1 MKDYSMNIEEQ
12 KDFICGYNIT
22 KDGKMIVK
30 FATGKPWI
38 LPYNEENEQIVLKK
52 MTVQVENSTE
62 FRYILERKN
71 KIQKQLLFGLCII
84 SVISGILVKFGS
96 GNLSNI
102 CLLLTPIIASA
113 GLGIAGSYIKNNL
126 VLQDLKRNKEFLE
139 MQDKLNGNI
148 RKKQNVLSNVSNKTK
163 NTVKD
168 FPEDK
173 QIFNINSFNYVPYKD
188 LEQIIENIDR
198 NEKFGFN
205 YTEEQTQVKTRKKTR

>member
-126 VLQDLKRNKEFLE
+126 VNYYLLDFIWSGKRGSNPRPSPW
-139 MQDKLNGNI
+139 QGDA
-148 RKKQNVLSNVSNKTK
+148 LSTEL
-163 NTVKD
+163 
-168 FPEDK
+168 FPRE
-173 QIFNINSFNYVPYKD
+173 QYV
-188 LEQIIENIDR
+188 
-198 NEKFGFN
+198 
-205 YTEEQTQVKTRKKTR
+205 